1 MTDAQDIPW
10 KRLSV
15 EAAAIVASILLA
27 FAIDAW
33 WDGVQDSRQQA
44 KLVTALKL
52 DFETTQTRL
61 DTSIEYAD
69 SLISRT
75 DKFLQAANSGELFPL
90 DSLRHLGG
98 GAFKKID
105 FEPALSAYEG
115 AVATG
120 KLGLIESP
128 KLLEAITQFIQALD
142 SYELHDRITADI
154 HYLGPVWELRR
165 EIGSLSALFDDP
177 GAMPIR
183 VQLTEAEYRQLYSS
197 RLVTAAIEAVATA
210 NKSILSNLRQMNEA
224 TTRILSELNRLQ

>member
-1 MTDAQDIPW
+1 MTDTQDIPW

-75 DKFLQAANSGELFPL
+75 DKFLQAANSGKLIPL
-90 DSLRHLGG
+90 DSLRYLGG

-154 HYLGPVWELRR
+154 HYLGPVWDLRR

-177 GAMPIR
+177 GAVPIR
-183 VQLTEAEYRQLYSS
+183 LQLTETESRQLYSS

-210 NKSILSNLRQMNEA
+210 NKSIVSNLRQMNEA

>member
-1 MTDAQDIPW
+1 MTDTQDIPW

-75 DKFLQAANSGELFPL
+75 DKFLQAANSGELIPL
-90 DSLRHLGG
+90 DSLRYLGG

-154 HYLGPVWELRR
+154 HYLGPVWDLRR

-177 GAMPIR
+177 CAMPIR
-183 VQLTEAEYRQLYSS
+183 LQLTEAEYRQLYSS

-210 NKSILSNLRQMNEA
+210 NKSIVSNLRQMNEA

>member
-1 MTDAQDIPW
+1 MTNAQDIPW

-33 WDGVQDSRQQA
+33 WDGVQGSRQQ
-44 KLVTALKL
+44 KILVAALKL

-61 DTSIEYAD
+61 ETSIEYAD
-69 SLISRT
+69 SLITRT
-75 DKFLQAANSGELFPL
+75 DQFLHDANSGELIPI

-128 KLLEAITQFIQALD
+128 KLSQAVTQFIQALD
-142 SYELHDRITADI
+142 SYVLHDRITADI

-177 GAMPIR
+177 GSMPVR
-183 VQLTEAEYRQLYSS
+183 LQLTEEEYRQMYSS

-210 NKSILSNLRQMNEA
+210 NKSIVANLRQMNEA
-224 TTRILSELNRLQ
+224 TTSILNELNRLQ

>member
-1 MTDAQDIPW
+1 MTDTQDIPW

-154 HYLGPVWELRR
+154 HYLGPVWDLRR

-177 GAMPIR
+177 GAVPIR
-183 VQLTEAEYRQLYSS
+183 LQLTEAEYRQLYSS

-210 NKSILSNLRQMNEA
+210 NKSIVSNLRQMNEA